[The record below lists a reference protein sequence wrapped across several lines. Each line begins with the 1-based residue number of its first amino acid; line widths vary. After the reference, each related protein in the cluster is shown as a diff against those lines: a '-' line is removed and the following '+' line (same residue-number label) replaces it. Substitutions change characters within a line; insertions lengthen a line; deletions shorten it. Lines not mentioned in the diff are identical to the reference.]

1 MPLYAASM
9 RKVFIF
15 FLSLLLLLGGFL
27 PVRAQS
33 FARLE
38 LYNFRTG
45 SFPQMSAGL
54 DVYDS
59 AGNLVT
65 GLSPDSIVLLEDG
78 QPRPLDKLEEL
89 QPGVFFALALNP
101 GPYFAYRDA
110 NAVTRYDKVYKVLQE
125 WAATHPDSLGD
136 DLTFVPTDGTLSA
149 HLTET
154 AAFAKK
160 LEEYSP
166 PLQVI
171 QPSLDTLSRAL
182 DAVSER
188 SLDEGMKRTVLFV
201 TSPPDPEAIPTLQNL
216 AQRASAEHIR
226 VNVWIVTSES
236 YFKTSGATALK
247 DLAIQTGGQYILF
260 SGVEPLPG
268 LEIYLAPL
276 RHTYR
281 LAYTSTLLT
290 SGSHTLAAQVDLQ
303 GETVTSAGLSFNVD
317 IQPPNPILVA
327 PPDQVIRQAPDERTT
342 DTTAFMPA
350 RQAIEILIEFPDG
363 RARPLSKTILFV
375 DDKMVA
381 INTAAPFD
389 SFSWDLSGYADSG
402 QHLLKVEAVDVY
414 GLSRTS
420 LGVPVV
426 VTVIHPA
433 RGLLPFLSR
442 NRFWVM
448 TGGLTVAGVLLVV
461 ILVSSGRKRRRSR
474 PRERDARRDPLTQ
487 PVWREQVDRNKARIL
502 QWIHPS
508 RPAEAYLVRMKED
521 GQSLTAP
528 PVTIT
533 IPEMTFGSDPLQVTR
548 ILDDPS
554 VSPLHAR
561 LVEEEG
567 EFILYDEKSA
577 AGTWVNY
584 ELLSAPRH
592 LHHGDV
598 LQIGRF
604 SYRFMLRKPP
614 EKSSP
619 KVTPTKP

>member
-1 MPLYAASM
+1 
-9 RKVFIF
+9 
-15 FLSLLLLLGGFL
+15 
-27 PVRAQS
+27 
-33 FARLE
+33 
-38 LYNFRTG
+38 
-45 SFPQMSAGL
+45 
-54 DVYDS
+54 
-59 AGNLVT
+59 
-65 GLSPDSIVLLEDG
+65 
-78 QPRPLDKLEEL
+78 
-89 QPGVFFALALNP
+89 
-101 GPYFAYRDA
+101 
-110 NAVTRYDKVYKVLQE
+110 
-125 WAATHPDSLGD
+125 
-136 DLTFVPTDGTLSA
+136 
-149 HLTET
+149 
-154 AAFAKK
+154 
-160 LEEYSP
+160 
-166 PLQVI
+166 
-171 QPSLDTLSRAL
+171 
-182 DAVSER
+182 
-188 SLDEGMKRTVLFV
+188 
-201 TSPPDPEAIPTLQNL
+201 
-216 AQRASAEHIR
+216 
-226 VNVWIVTSES
+226 
-236 YFKTSGATALK
+236 
-247 DLAIQTGGQYILF
+247 
-260 SGVEPLPG
+260 
-268 LEIYLAPL
+268 
-276 RHTYR
+276 
-281 LAYTSTLLT
+281 
-290 SGSHTLAAQVDLQ
+290 
-303 GETVTSAGLSFNVD
+303 
-317 IQPPNPILVA
+317 
-327 PPDQVIRQAPDERTT
+327 
-342 DTTAFMPA
+342 
-350 RQAIEILIEFPDG
+350 
-363 RARPLSKTILFV
+363 
-375 DDKMVA
+375 
-381 INTAAPFD
+381 
-389 SFSWDLSGYADSG
+389 
-402 QHLLKVEAVDVY
+402 
-414 GLSRTS
+414 LSRTS